1 MFEDGIVAYIIVHG
15 VGVVVDYV
23 DHVNIVDVDIIVV
36 AVVIEFAEFVAIAVI
51 IVHVNRGKFLPIMP

>member
-36 AVVIEFAEFVAIAVI
+36 AVVIEFATFVAIAVI